1 MNNSQTL
8 TQLYSYRY
16 TDWETYALAIA
27 FVVGNIVLP
36 QLCHLIPGGGLIWLP
51 IYFFTLIG
59 AYKCGWRVGLL
70 TAIASPIVNHT
81 LFGMPSSA
89 VLLPI
94 VVKGLFLAITAA
106 FAAHKWGQPK
116 ISVLLGVVMMYQLA
130 GMIFEWTIS
139 GSLYI
144 ALQDVR
150 IGIPGLIVQVLGG
163 WFVLKTLK
171 I

>member
-16 TDWETYALAIA
+16 TDWETYALAIT

-106 FAAHKWGQPK
+106 FAARKWGQPK

-163 WFVLKTLK
+163 WLVLKTLK